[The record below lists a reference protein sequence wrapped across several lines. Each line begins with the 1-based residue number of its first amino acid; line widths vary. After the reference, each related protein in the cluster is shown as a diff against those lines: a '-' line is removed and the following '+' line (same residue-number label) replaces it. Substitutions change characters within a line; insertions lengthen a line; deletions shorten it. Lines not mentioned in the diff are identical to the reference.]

1 MDFTK
6 ALNPSGNEFDAQ
18 KFALDQVSIVAI
30 TDARG
35 TITYVNQK
43 FCEISKYSNFELIGK
58 THKIVSSGHHSK
70 QFFQEM
76 WKTISLGKVWKGEI
90 KNKAKDGSYYWV
102 DTTIV
107 PYLNSSGRPI
117 NYVAIRNDVTEK
129 KQAEKLLDQERARV
143 IEAEKM
149 ATLGLLSSGIAHE
162 IGNPLGA
169 LRGRLEMLEMA
180 AKADKLNKEK
190 IMENVK
196 IGISLTDRID
206 RIIKALRAYSRD
218 GSKDPN
224 SILDVSSLIQD
235 ILELT
240 AEKSRKKNIEIKKL
254 GFDLPIKIAC
264 RETELGQVLVNLLNN
279 AYDAVAELNEK
290 WVEIKVEDADDWLI
304 ISVTDSGCGIPEEIS
319 NKIFDPFF
327 TTKEVGK
334 GTGLGL
340 SICKTIIE
348 SHKGEFFIDKKSKN
362 TKFVI
367 KLPKRQEQHQGA
379 R

>member
-1 MDFTK
+1 
-6 ALNPSGNEFDAQ
+6 
-18 KFALDQVSIVAI
+18 
-30 TDARG
+30 
-35 TITYVNQK
+35 
-43 FCEISKYSNFELIGK
+43 
-58 THKIVSSGHHSK
+58 
-70 QFFQEM
+70 
-76 WKTISLGKVWKGEI
+76 
-90 KNKAKDGSYYWV
+90 V